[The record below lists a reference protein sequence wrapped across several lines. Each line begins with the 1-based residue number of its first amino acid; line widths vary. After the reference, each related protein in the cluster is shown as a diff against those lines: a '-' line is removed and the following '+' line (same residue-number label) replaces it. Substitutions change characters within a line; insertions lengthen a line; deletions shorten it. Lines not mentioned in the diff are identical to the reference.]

1 MGILYF
7 HTEMYYAGT
16 DVVPY
21 SLYVDGFLSVFFF
34 ISGYLFVKDG
44 FTSFDGVHK
53 LKSIFRRLIVPYF
66 AFTTIMSI
74 PKAIA
79 HGQDLELLS
88 ILRTI
93 LTGEASWFV
102 AALIVAELLLTVL
115 VTFFRSPKPFWAVL
129 PISILISAIWG
140 NTLSPQYNDLNFWN
154 INEAVLGCFFLSLGI
169 LFRFYE
175 ASLSKLLQNVVFL
188 IFVLMG
194 LVITKYIIFTDSM
207 QMVFGPITIDSWSLF
222 ITDNLLFI
230 LLFVALFRK
239 LPYCKWLSITGQR
252 SIVFYF
258 FCGGIPLIFSR
269 IVGLLGLP
277 YSLLNML
284 IIYPMVYAATS
295 FLAFMVYKYI
305 PWLVGAKV
313 YGNKE

>member
-1 MGILYF
+1 MLRGISIMGILYF

-21 SLYVDGFLSVFFF
+21 GLYVDGFLSVFFF

-66 AFTTIMSI
+66 AFTTVMSI

-140 NTLSPQYNDLNFWN
+140 NTL
-154 INEAVLGCFFLSLGI
+154 
-169 LFRFYE
+169 
-175 ASLSKLLQNVVFL
+175 
-188 IFVLMG
+188 
-194 LVITKYIIFTDSM
+194 
-207 QMVFGPITIDSWSLF
+207 
-222 ITDNLLFI
+222 
-230 LLFVALFRK
+230 
-239 LPYCKWLSITGQR
+239 
-252 SIVFYF
+252 
-258 FCGGIPLIFSR
+258 
-269 IVGLLGLP
+269 
-277 YSLLNML
+277 
-284 IIYPMVYAATS
+284 
-295 FLAFMVYKYI
+295 
-305 PWLVGAKV
+305 
-313 YGNKE
+313 